1 VPTPKQSHVQQH
13 DQQLLQ
19 GISQALQ
26 QVPSLYLGGTAYT
39 PAALSSLIQ
48 SRLAA
53 ADQVNTAKVAWNAA
67 VKAYATTNRQV
78 TEVVRDLRLWLL
90 AAYGPHSP
98 EMAAFGFT
106 GKPRH
111 AAGKAAN
118 RHAVKDAKT
127 EAPRAK
133 KERNQ

>member
-53 ADQVNTAKVAWNAA
+53 ADEVNTARAAWNAA
-67 VKAYATTNRQV
+67 VKTYASTNRQV

-90 AAYGPHSP
+90 AAYGPGSQ

-106 GKPRH
+106 RKHQR
-111 AAGKAAN
+111 AAGEA
-118 RHAVKDAKT
+118 AKT
-127 EAPRAK
+127 KAPRAK
-133 KERNQ
+133 KERSQ